1 LSHYSLNLFN
11 LFYEPSLMFFHRFQ
25 FLFNNSSSN
34 SLFYFHFFRI
44 DLVIK
49 KIHLAH
55 HLIDLNQF
63 WSFDFCLSHW
73 EANKNEIEDYQLNIH
88 KSLLLLPLLLL
99 ILSIC
104 FLCFIPI
111 IFIYFGCSDLLCLFQ
126 KHFLCLSFSFQLI
139 LLLHL

>member
-11 LFYEPSLMFFHRFQ
+11 LFYELFLMFFHRFQ

-44 DLVIK
+44 NLVIK
-49 KIHLAH
+49 KIHLEH
-55 HLIDLNQF
+55 HLIKLNQF
-63 WSFDFCLSHW
+63 WNFDFCLSRW
-73 EANKNEIEDYQLNIH
+73 EENKSGNEDYQLNIH
-88 KSLLLLPLLLL
+88 KSLLLLPLPLL

-111 IFIYFGCSDLLCLFQ
+111 IFICFGCSDLLFLLQ